1 MIGGVLGW
9 NNTYNARNS
18 GSKDKLAERQVLICR
33 RRVCLF
39 TGVSSNESTKFK
51 LISLS
56 GHLSNFLLAVSDT
69 KVLRWTLKSQY
80 LLIIRRHSFLIDSF
94 GLGEFLLIRTRLSCR
109 VTETFLISISK
120 INTGRISLVAFV
132 VGGKDYSIV

>member
-1 MIGGVLGW
+1 MEYGGGGDGITHITREIRGATISW
-9 NNTYNARNS
+9 ER
-18 GSKDKLAERQVLICR
+18 DKFLICR

-56 GHLSNFLLAVSDT
+56 GHLSNFLLPVSDT
-69 KVLRWTLKSQY
+69 KVPRWTLKSQY

-94 GLGEFLLIRTRLSCR
+94 GLGEFLLIRPA
-109 VTETFLISISK
+109 FLA
-120 INTGRISLVAFV
+120 G
-132 VGGKDYSIV
+132 